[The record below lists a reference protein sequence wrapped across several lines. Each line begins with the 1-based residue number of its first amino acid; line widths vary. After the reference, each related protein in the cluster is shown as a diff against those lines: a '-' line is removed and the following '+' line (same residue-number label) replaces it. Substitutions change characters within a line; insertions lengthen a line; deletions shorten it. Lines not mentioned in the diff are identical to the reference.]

1 MATSSNSLPIFSGEF
16 RHALDGKNRVTIPS
30 CWRNG
35 DSDEFFV
42 IVSPTQGCL
51 TVMPP
56 QVFMSIAEEAKTRFE
71 PSKRQD
77 FIRQLYAKSTRVTT
91 DKQGRIL
98 LNEEQ
103 SKLAGLLEDTVLTG
117 ASDRFEI
124 WSPANWTKFL
134 DARQSNFK
142 EVAKEI
148 GL

>member
-35 DSDEFFV
+35 DSDEFF
-42 IVSPTQGCL
+42 IILNPSHGCL
-51 TVMPP
+51 TAMPP
-56 QVFMSIAEEAKTRFE
+56 DVFMSIGEEAKARFE

-77 FIRQLYAKSTRVTT
+77 FIRKLYAKAIRVTA
-91 DKQGRIL
+91 DKQGRLL

-103 SKLAGLLEDTVLTG
+103 CKLAGLRSDTVMTG
-117 ASDRFEI
+117 VRDRFEI
-124 WSPANWTKFL
+124 WSPANWSKFQQTEQ
-134 DARQSNFK
+134 ANFE
-142 EVAKEI
+142 EVAKEV

>member
-1 MATSSNSLPIFSGEF
+1 MATSSNATPIFSGEY

-30 CWRNG
+30 SWRND

-42 IVSPTQGCL
+42 IVNPSHGCL
-51 TVMPP
+51 TALPP
-56 QVFMSIAEEAKTRFE
+56 QVFMGIGEDAKARIE

-77 FIRQLYAKSTRVTT
+77 FIRKLYAKAIRVTA
-91 DKQGRIL
+91 DKQGRLL

-103 SKLAGLLEDTVLTG
+103 CKLAGLRSDTVLAG
-117 ASDRFEI
+117 SLDRFEI
-124 WSPANWTKFL
+124 WSPENWAKFL
-134 DARQSNFK
+134 KAQGPSFE